1 LFQITLKVL
10 TNIWIRIIYLL
21 TLSCQKCPTF
31 LKLWNLYLKSVLLLS
46 SILFGVFL
54 WFSFLW
60 VSFLWVSF
68 LWAPFLWVSFLWTSF
83 LWVSFCFMSQGL
95 ITMPRNTSFSVQIMM
110 AWYTYLSRWFWDR
123 NRKCVIKKH
132 WQSSHLSRII
142 RVDYYLK
149 SMVKKCEKTI
159 EHFKTFLNFQTT
171 F

>member
-1 LFQITLKVL
+1 VKLISKKCSSPEFHSFWCFFVIV
-10 TNIWIRIIYLL
+10 IFVSII
-21 TLSCQKCPTF
+21 
-31 LKLWNLYLKSVLLLS
+31 SVS
-46 SILFGVFL
+46 VIF
-54 WFSFLW
+54 
-60 VSFLWVSF
+60 VSVIFVSVIF
-68 LWAPFLWVSFLWTSF
+68 VSVIFVSVIF
-83 LWVSFCFMSQGL
+83 VSVIFVSVILWVSFCFMSQGL
-95 ITMPRNTSFSVQIMM
+95 ITMPRNTSFAVQIMM

-149 SMVKKCEKTI
+149 SMVKKCEKAI